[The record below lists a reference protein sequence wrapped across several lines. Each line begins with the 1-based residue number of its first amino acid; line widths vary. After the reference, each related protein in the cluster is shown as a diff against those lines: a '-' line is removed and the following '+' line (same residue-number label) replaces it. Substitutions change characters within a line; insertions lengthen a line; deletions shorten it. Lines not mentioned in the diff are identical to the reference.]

1 MPRRARL
8 LLTLV
13 ALLPACSKGAAPYA
27 DRSYAPTSPSMS
39 VAAPVPAEAA
49 TRESYARIAENE
61 FKRTTDDPRST
72 FSVDVDTASYSNVR
86 RFLDDGQLPPA
97 DAVRLEELINY
108 FTYAYPEPT
117 GPDPFSVTTEVAPC
131 PWNDRAKL
139 VQIGLKGK
147 TLAAAAIPPRNL
159 VFLLDVSGS
168 MMSADKLPLVKRALA
183 MLTAELRPQDSIG
196 IVVYA
201 GAAGVVLEPTSDR
214 DAILGALERL
224 EAGGSTNGSA
234 GIEAAY
240 ALAQRAFR
248 KGGINRVLLAT
259 DGDFNVGVSSPG
271 ELERLIEAK
280 RETGVFLSVLGF
292 GTGNLKDTTMETLA
306 DKGNG
311 NYAYIDGLMEARKV
325 LVEQAGGTLVTIAKD
340 VKLQVEFNP
349 RKVGAHRL
357 VGYENRVLAHTDFND
372 DRKDAGEI
380 GAGHTVTA
388 LYEVVPPGAEA
399 SVPGTDALRYQ
410 QPAAP
415 TSAAASDELLQVQL
429 RYKQPDADTS
439 QLVVTRV
446 ADAVK
451 PTPSADLRFAAA
463 VAMFGMKL
471 RGSEHAK
478 TVRYAQIRRL
488 AEGAL
493 GPDPNGWRRGFLA
506 LVASAAKLQGEP
518 LDAPAAVVAD

>member
-1 MPRRARL
+1 M
-8 LLTLV
+8 
-13 ALLPACSKGAAPYA
+13 
-27 DRSYAPTSPSMS
+27 
-39 VAAPVPAEAA
+39 
-49 TRESYARIAENE
+49 
-61 FKRTTDDPRST
+61 
-72 FSVDVDTASYSNVR
+72 
-86 RFLDDGQLPPA
+86 
-97 DAVRLEELINY
+97 
-108 FTYAYPEPT
+108 
-117 GPDPFSVTTEVAPC
+117 
-131 PWNDRAKL
+131 
-139 VQIGLKGK
+139 
-147 TLAAAAIPPRNL
+147 
-159 VFLLDVSGS
+159 
-168 MMSADKLPLVKRALA
+168 
-183 MLTAELRPQDSIG
+183 
-196 IVVYA
+196 
-201 GAAGVVLEPTSDR
+201 
-214 DAILGALERL
+214 
-224 EAGGSTNGSA
+224 
-234 GIEAAY
+234 
-240 ALAQRAFR
+240 
-248 KGGINRVLLAT
+248 LLAT

-311 NYAYIDGLMEARKV
+311 NYAYIDSLMEARKV

-388 LYEVVPPGAEA
+388 LYEIVPPGAEA

-415 TSAAASDELLQVQL
+415 TAAAASDELLQVQL